1 MFDMTQRRMIS
12 AGSNGT
18 VKVWNFSNGSSLKNL
33 CMTDSKDRKT
43 PVVDKEVTALLAVY
57 NENEPDKQSF
67 FVAAGWD
74 RRLRIWEDDKDN
86 DEEDVRVYRDLPTK
100 YPTNNSSQPTHGDD
114 IMSAVYDV
122 V

>member
-33 CMTDSKDRKT
+33 CMTDAKDRKT

-57 NENEPDKQSF
+57 N
-67 FVAAGWD
+67 
-74 RRLRIWEDDKDN
+74 
-86 DEEDVRVYRDLPTK
+86 
-100 YPTNNSSQPTHGDD
+100 
-114 IMSAVYDV
+114 
-122 V
+122 